1 MLNILKKSEKKVWR
15 RCEKRGTLQPSKLFK
30 IEQLFPLKFFSE
42 NFFFSF
48 LAHLRVSF
56 LAFFPFHLKIWI
68 IIKSQGEKWESLF
81 QFSWRCISAF
91 GLGVS
96 NFSLVL
102 WARHPSLKA
111 DQGSEDSSSPFSS
124 SPACPPAPSH
134 APPQGL
140 HLPGLKVN
148 SKSHTLGST
157 PEWDVHTPDPSLTG
171 FWGRTWSFPDT
182 FYLKCWAG
190 GHE

>member
-42 NFFFSF
+42 NFFFF

-81 QFSWRCISAF
+81 QLSWRCISAL

-102 WARHPSLKA
+102 WARHPSLRA
-111 DQGSEDSSSPFSS
+111 DQGLWRLLLNLLQRPSLPPSPL
-124 SPACPPAPSH
+124 P
-134 APPQGL
+134 PPQGL
-140 HLPGLKVN
+140 KVN
-148 SKSHTLGST
+148 NKRHTLGST

-171 FWGRTWSFPDT
+171 FWGRIWSFPDT